1 MLWYFI
7 YLLGIVSTFYR
18 DKLLHFGPHFSQK
31 LLLIILGACLT
42 ALGVSANMLLFNVL
56 LQSALAL
63 KTAHAVVTG
72 EHAAPV
78 VLSVDVALQLL
89 LCSVGEEA
97 LVALGGLDVRGVEG
111 GVLHEVGGR
120 DEGPAAHLA
129 QEYLG
134 IRPMVVVLFMKVDM
148 HLQGS
153 LPGKLHGAS
162 ITLETFLHRITG
174 QHIVFRSPKDHHLFW
189 PAHLDCLC

>member
-1 MLWYFI
+1 MP
-7 YLLGIVSTFYR
+7 G
-18 DKLLHFGPHFSQK
+18 
-31 LLLIILGACLT
+31 
-42 ALGVSANMLLFNVL
+42 
-56 LQSALAL
+56 LQQ
-63 KTAHAVVTG
+63 G
-72 EHAAPV
+72 
-78 VLSVDVALQLL
+78 LL
-89 LCSVGEEA
+89 LCSVSEEA

-111 GVLHEVGGR
+111 GVLPEVGGR

-134 IRPMVVVLFMKVDM
+134 IRPMVIVLFMKVDM

-174 QHIVFRSPKDHHLFW
+174 QHIVFRSPNDHHLFW